1 MKKAEELKLYAPE
14 PKRPELDAA
23 LCMSVAEGQGMGRY
37 IEGKVLTVAVWDK
50 KEKPLVVW
58 RFFGDYWTGELR
70 GNENPTK
77 GELSPRQIEVKPCQ
91 CLTWRTEVP
100 ATKGESELLQNYFDD
115 CRPGYL
121 IGIVED
127 ALSAHAR
134 KKREE
139 RNARQ
144 EAETKKLFENLPEPP
159 EDLSKQVLKVCSDA
173 GFLWVTNDKQNVI
186 EPGGVEKKISI
197 QRARCDSCG
206 GEYTLSELLKH
217 KSTATCECC
226 GEKMFLLDSGAFTF
240 MHGIE
245 ASSKPVDWDGYLSRY
260 IDFINR
266 NDVQHFF
273 ELDVDSIVGYDA
285 VKRMRARLE
294 AETGKQSIPVWHR
307 SRGLDE
313 FKRLCRD
320 YPYIGIGGFA
330 IKHIQPSEYGYI
342 RRLVQYANSCGVR
355 VHGLGY
361 TKKDAV
367 SFGFYSVD
375 STTWTTQVN
384 FGGLSYFNGS
394 EMVVVRPPKGM
405 IGADY
410 RRRREYSLREW
421 IKYQKY
427 LDTKGKWRG

>member
-1 MKKAEELKLYAPE
+1 M
-14 PKRPELDAA
+14 
-23 LCMSVAEGQGMGRY
+23 
-37 IEGKVLTVAVWDK
+37 
-50 KEKPLVVW
+50 
-58 RFFGDYWTGELR
+58 
-70 GNENPTK
+70 
-77 GELSPRQIEVKPCQ
+77 
-91 CLTWRTEVP
+91 
-100 ATKGESELLQNYFDD
+100 
-115 CRPGYL
+115 
-121 IGIVED
+121 
-127 ALSAHAR
+127 
-134 KKREE
+134 
-139 RNARQ
+139 
-144 EAETKKLFENLPEPP
+144 
-159 EDLSKQVLKVCSDA
+159 
-173 GFLWVTNDKQNVI
+173 
-186 EPGGVEKKISI
+186 
-197 QRARCDSCG
+197 
-206 GEYTLSELLKH
+206 
-217 KSTATCECC
+217 
-226 GEKMFLLDSGAFTF
+226 
-240 MHGIE
+240 
-245 ASSKPVDWDGYLSRY
+245 DWDGYLSRY

-266 NDVQHFF
+266 HDVQHFF
-273 ELDVDSIVGYDA
+273 ELDVDIIVGYDA

-313 FKRLCRD
+313 FKSLCRD

-342 RRLVQYANSCGVR
+342 KRLVQYANACGVR

-367 SFGFYSVD
+367 DFGFYSVD

-410 RRRREYSLREW
+410 RIRREYALKEW

>member
-1 MKKAEELKLYAPE
+1 M
-14 PKRPELDAA
+14 
-23 LCMSVAEGQGMGRY
+23 
-37 IEGKVLTVAVWDK
+37 
-50 KEKPLVVW
+50 
-58 RFFGDYWTGELR
+58 
-70 GNENPTK
+70 
-77 GELSPRQIEVKPCQ
+77 
-91 CLTWRTEVP
+91 
-100 ATKGESELLQNYFDD
+100 
-115 CRPGYL
+115 
-121 IGIVED
+121 
-127 ALSAHAR
+127 
-134 KKREE
+134 
-139 RNARQ
+139 
-144 EAETKKLFENLPEPP
+144 
-159 EDLSKQVLKVCSDA
+159 
-173 GFLWVTNDKQNVI
+173 
-186 EPGGVEKKISI
+186 
-197 QRARCDSCG
+197 
-206 GEYTLSELLKH
+206 
-217 KSTATCECC
+217 
-226 GEKMFLLDSGAFTF
+226 
-240 MHGIE
+240 
-245 ASSKPVDWDGYLSRY
+245 
-260 IDFINR
+260 
-266 NDVQHFF
+266 QHFF

-285 VKRMRARLE
+285 VKRMRVRLE
-294 AETGKQSIPVWHR
+294 AETEKQSIPVWHR

-330 IKHIQPSEYGYI
+330 IKHIQPSEYGYV

-427 LDTKGKWRG
+427 LDTKGKWRGLPESIRTNTGC